1 MSNLNIYQI
10 EQAYIGLADQL
21 TNDEVTPELE
31 AQLAITESQMQEK
44 GRNYGYVIKSLETD
58 CDVIDVEIKRL
69 SALKKVSQNAA
80 DRLKTTLSDAMKL
93 FGIDEIK
100 TPTLRISF
108 RKIKSIEIVNESQ
121 IDRKYITVETTES
134 VSKTAIKTALD
145 AGIEVQGAIQVES
158 LNLQIK

>member
-69 SALKKVSQNAA
+69 SALKKVRQNAA

-93 FGIDEIK
+93 FGIYEIK

-108 RKIKSIEIVNESQ
+108 RKSKSIEIVNESQ
-121 IDRKYITVETTES
+121 IDRKYITVKTTES
-134 VSKTAIKTALD
+134 VSKTAIKAALD
-145 AGIEVQGAIQVES
+145 DGIEVQGAIQIES